1 MIPCVMA
8 DSVPPARRLV
18 ELNHPIHAGM
28 TTYPGMPGPVIT
40 PFLTREDSRSH
51 YEAGTEFSIGRIEMI
66 ANTGT
71 YLDTPSHRYEDG
83 HDLAGLDLAKVADV
97 PVTLIDLTGA
107 PSRAIGPEA
116 LAAHPIGGTAVLL
129 RTGWDRHWGS
139 GAYLATDEAP
149 YVTAAGA
156 AFLVEAG
163 AVLVGIDSVNIDD
176 AYGPGKPRPAH
187 SALLAAEIPIL
198 EHLTGLEQLPP
209 AGARLHAAPPRIH
222 GFGTFTVRA
231 YAVIES

>member
-1 MIPCVMA
+1 MA
-8 DSVPPARRLV
+8 DSAPAPRRLV
-18 ELNHPIHAGM
+18 ELNHPITAGM

-40 PFLTREDSRSH
+40 PYLTREDSRAH
-51 YEAGTEFSIGRIEMI
+51 YAEGTEFSIGRIEMV

-107 PSRAIGPEA
+107 TGRAIGPDA
-116 LAAHPIGGTAVLL
+116 LAPHAIGGTAVLL
-129 RTGWDRHWGS
+129 HTGWDRHWGTD
-139 GAYLATDEAP
+139 AYLAVDRAP
-149 YVTAAGA
+149 YLSAEGA
-156 AFLVEAG
+156 AHLVEAG

-176 AYGPGKPRPAH
+176 AHGAGTPRPAH

-198 EHLTGLEQLPP
+198 EHLTGLGRLP
-209 AGARLHAAPPRIH
+209 ASGARLHAAPPRIH
-222 GFGTFTVRA
+222 GFGTFPTRA
-231 YAVIES
+231 YAVVDD